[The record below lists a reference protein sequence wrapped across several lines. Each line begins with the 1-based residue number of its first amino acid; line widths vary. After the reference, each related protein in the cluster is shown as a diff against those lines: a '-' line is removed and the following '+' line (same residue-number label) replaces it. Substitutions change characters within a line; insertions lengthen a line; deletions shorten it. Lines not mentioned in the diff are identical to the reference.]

1 MILAS
6 YQLCSYNV
14 TYNTSLLLEQV
25 CRGYNQAPEKYSGVN
40 IEVGISRNTKFAIWN
55 DFSKSSHIIMLS
67 DLGKQIRRISACIKL
82 YFYSCKLFSVYFLT
96 SLVI

>member
-40 IEVGISRNTKFAIWN
+40 IEVSIFEIPNLRFGTIFQNPVT
-55 DFSKSSHIIMLS
+55 
-67 DLGKQIRRISACIKL
+67 
-82 YFYSCKLFSVYFLT
+82 
-96 SLVI
+96 